1 MKGYPLKLDT
11 LVLTEESTLMINM
24 TNLADTE
31 KLALFGGPKTIQT
44 EFKRYNSIGAEE
56 VQAAKKVIE
65 SGVLSQFI
73 GAWHEDF
80 YGGPKVREFERQC
93 AEYFGV
99 KHAVTVN
106 SWTSGLVAAVGAIGI
121 EPGDEVI
128 VTPWTMSASATAI
141 LHWNAIPV
149 FADIDPETFNLDPK
163 SVEANITPYTKAIMV
178 ADIFGQSADMDELM
192 AIATKHGLKVISDA
206 AQAPGALYK
215 GKHAG
220 TFAHV
225 GGYSLNYHKHIHTG
239 EGGILVT
246 DDDEIAERL
255 QLIRNHAEVVVGDKG
270 VTNLSNMIGHN
281 FRLGEIECAMGIEQL
296 KKLSGFVE
304 SRQHLANRLTEGLKG
319 LRGLRTPVVKPDRT
333 HVYYVYPII
342 LDVEELGISKG
353 RIHAALQAEGVT
365 VANRYQNIHLL
376 PVYQKKIAYGSRG
389 FPWVSDICHRDVD
402 YSKGICPVAEELN
415 DSTYLGFGLCV
426 YDWTNDDVDLI
437 AKAFRK
443 VWSNLEMLKGSALL
457 GGEA

>member
-1 MKGYPLKLDT
+1 MSNP
-11 LVLTEESTLMINM
+11 
-24 TNLADTE
+24 

-44 EFKRYNSIGAEE
+44 TFKRYNPIGIEE
-56 VQAAKKVIE
+56 VEAAKQVIE
-65 SGVLSQFI
+65 SGVLSQFL
-73 GAWHEDF
+73 GVWHEDF
-80 YGGPKVREFERQC
+80 YGGLKVREFERQC

-128 VTPWTMSASATAI
+128 VTPWTMSATATAI

-178 ADIFGQSADMDELM
+178 ADIFGQSADMDALM
-192 AIATKHGLKVISDA
+192 AIAAKHGLKVISDT

-215 GKHAG
+215 GKYAG
-220 TFAHV
+220 TLADV

-246 DDDEIAERL
+246 DNDEIAERV

-296 KKLSGFVE
+296 KKLDRFVQ
-304 SRQHLANRLTEGLKG
+304 SRQALANRLTEGLHG
-319 LRGLRTPVVKPDRT
+319 LRGLRTPVVKPGCT
-333 HVYYVYPII
+333 HVYYVYPMV
-342 LDVEELGISKG
+342 LDIEALGVSRE
-353 RIHAALQAEGVT
+353 RIHAALQAEGVA
-365 VANRYQNIHLL
+365 VSKHYQNIHLL
-376 PVYQKKIAYGSRG
+376 PLYQRKIAYGSMG
-389 FPWVSDICHRDVD
+389 FPWTSDICRRDVD
-402 YSKGICPVAEELN
+402 YSKGICPVAEQLN
-415 DSTYLGFGLCV
+415 DSTYLGFGMCV
-426 YDWTNDDVDLI
+426 YDLTEDDVDLI
-437 AKAFRK
+437 VTAFQK
-443 VWSNLEMLKGSALL
+443 VWNSLDLL
-457 GGEA
+457 GT

>member
-1 MKGYPLKLDT
+1 MSNP
-11 LVLTEESTLMINM
+11 
-24 TNLADTE
+24 

-44 EFKRYNSIGAEE
+44 TFKRYNPIGVEE
-56 VQAAKKVIE
+56 VEAAKQVIE
-65 SGVLSQFI
+65 SGVLSQFL

-128 VTPWTMSASATAI
+128 VTPWTMSATATAI

-178 ADIFGQSADMDELM
+178 ADIFGQSADMDALM
-192 AIATKHGLKVISDA
+192 AIAAKHGLKVISDT

-215 GKHAG
+215 GRHAG
-220 TFAHV
+220 TLADV

-246 DDDEIAERL
+246 DNDEIAERV

-281 FRLGEIECAMGIEQL
+281 FRLGEIECAIGIEQL
-296 KKLSGFVE
+296 KKLDRFVQ
-304 SRQHLANRLTEGLKG
+304 SRQALANRLTEGLKD
-319 LRGLRTPVVKPDRT
+319 LRGLRTPVVKPGCT
-333 HVYYVYPII
+333 HVYYVYPIV
-342 LDVEELGISKG
+342 LDIEALGVSRE
-353 RIHAALQAEGVT
+353 RIHAALQAEGVA
-365 VANRYQNIHLL
+365 VSKHYQNIHLL
-376 PVYQKKIAYGSRG
+376 PLYQRKIAYGSMG
-389 FPWVSDICHRDVD
+389 FPWSSDICLRDVD
-402 YSKGICPVAEELN
+402 YSKGICPVAEQLN
-415 DSTYLGFGLCV
+415 DSTYLGFGMCV
-426 YDWTNDDVDLI
+426 YDLTEDDADLI
-437 AKAFRK
+437 IAAFHK
-443 VWSNLEMLKGSALL
+443 VWNSLELL
-457 GGEA
+457 SI